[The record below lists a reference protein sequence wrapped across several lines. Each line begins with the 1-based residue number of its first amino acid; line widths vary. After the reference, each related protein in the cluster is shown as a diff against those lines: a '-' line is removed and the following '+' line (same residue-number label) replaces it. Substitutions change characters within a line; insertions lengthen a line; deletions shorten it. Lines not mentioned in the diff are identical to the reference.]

1 MKVIDREYFCRGSK
15 GRFDKFYSRRSWTLL
30 LECGH
35 LRNFDTRNR
44 TFYKAEILKR
54 ARCVVCE
61 PIKADLKP
69 RLVKKN
75 FSHLCD
81 YILNEEKGKKMS
93 KDPQY
98 IKLDEYLRKQEEGY
112 VDPFDIE
119 EEREQRAADAATNSW
134 GEGEEL

>member
-1 MKVIDREYFCRGSK
+1 MKEIDREYFCRGSK

-35 LRNFDTRNR
+35 LRKLDTRNR

-75 FSHLCD
+75 FNHLCD

>member
-75 FSHLCD
+75 FNHLCD